1 MARITT
7 SIMRIASVSLP
18 QDIPLAIA
26 ANIFTA
32 AGVLLLYV
40 INLIFTQRI
49 MRASHPNFGWHKAL
63 SLAFKILYTLI
74 VVTIIMVITATVW
87 TFYTLN
93 PNTRRI
99 CRDIQLFGTTFFAFV
114 SFLPIPIVLIGLIVP
129 RHQAID
135 KFGNGRWRTKI
146 RILLLS
152 SFLVS
157 FGAIYRC
164 ATTWITP
171 VPKTQP
177 IPYYMHKAAFYIVNF
192 TIEIIVLFLYAVLR
206 VDRRFHIPDAARG
219 YGSYNGTQKTTSKDL
234 PTTTPS
240 IGDKDSL
247 HDAEH
252 KSPTSLRF
260 FTEEETYDGEEES
273 EVKQK
278 DLEMG
283 RSGLPRTTAPLKNS
297 SSNLAIPPVAYSSNN
312 RNKN

>member
-1 MARITT
+1 
-7 SIMRIASVSLP
+7 MRIASVTLP

-49 MRASHPNFGWHKAL
+49 MRASHPHFGWHKAL
-63 SLAFKILYTLI
+63 GLAFKILYALI

-99 CRDIQLFGTTFFAFV
+99 CRDIQLSGTTFFAFV
-114 SFLPIPIVLIGLIVP
+114 SFLPIPIVLIGLLVP

-206 VDRRFHIPDAARG
+206 VDRRFHVPDAARG
-219 YGSYNGTQKTTSKDL
+219 YGSYNGTQKTSTEGL
-234 PTTTPS
+234 QATTPS
-240 IGDKDSL
+240 IGDKEAL
-247 HDAEH
+247 HNSEH
-252 KSPTSLRF
+252 KSPTSLKF
-260 FTEEETYDGEEES
+260 FTEEETYDGEVDS
-273 EVKQK
+273 DVKQK

-283 RSGLPRTTAPLKNS
+283 RSSSSITNDPIKNS
-297 SSNLAIPPVAYSSNN
+297 SLDVAIPPVAHSG
-312 RNKN
+312 NK